1 MHDEYYQK
9 YKKTIVIDIDDTIS
23 FANTFDDVNTYSKA
37 VPNINLIKTMQKLH
51 KEGYTLILHTARGW
65 ISCNQDTEAAEKKYR
80 KQIET
85 WLAAHNVPYDAL
97 LFGKPFGI
105 YYVDDKAMRPDEFVE
120 KFSR

>member
-1 MHDEYYQK
+1 M
-9 YKKTIVIDIDDTIS
+9 
-23 FANTFDDVNTYSKA
+23 
-37 VPNINLIKTMQKLH
+37 
-51 KEGYTLILHTARGW
+51 HTARGW

-85 WLAAHNVPYDAL
+85 WLAAHNVPDDAL
-97 LFGKPFGI
+97 LFLVKPFGI

>member
-51 KEGYTLILHTARGW
+51 KE
-65 ISCNQDTEAAEKKYR
+65 
-80 KQIET
+80 
-85 WLAAHNVPYDAL
+85 
-97 LFGKPFGI
+97 
-105 YYVDDKAMRPDEFVE
+105 
-120 KFSR
+120 